1 MQIAIMPHKKLR
13 NKLSTFIKLSIDEQ
27 EALKVVYTFGRSY
40 YHRDINLW
48 ELPYEAFKIIL
59 EQYKGDVEIMGE
71 LPDDMEEYLNLL
83 DVYDKPDLPYHS
95 KTTPFKHQEQSFYYG
110 LEHNKFLL
118 GDEQGLGKTKQA
130 LDIAC
135 SHKHKMQHCLIICGV
150 NGLKYNWL
158 NEINVHTEEQ
168 GYILG
173 TRGNK
178 IGSVK
183 DRLFDLQNLQLRDEF
198 FLITNVETLRDKDI
212 QKQLTSLTESGV
224 IGMTIIDEIHKCKNS
239 TSSQGK
245 AIHCC
250 KSYYKLAL
258 TGTPLM
264 NDAIDLYN
272 ILKWLDVENHTLS
285 QFKGY
290 YCELGGYGGYE
301 IIGYKHLDELQN
313 KLDDVMLRRRKG
325 DVLDL
330 PPKIYTNDYVEMT
343 DKQASVYNEVH
354 TQLIENIDK
363 IVLMPNPLVELTRL
377 RQATSYTGILSTNVV
392 ESAKLDRMIEIV
404 NEVVERGSKCIIFS
418 NWTSVIEPAAKK
430 LAIYNPAVVT
440 GETKDTNTEISKF
453 KRDASCKVILG
464 TIGVL
469 GTGFT
474 LTEAD
479 TVIFLDEPWNMA
491 TKLQAEDRAHRIG
504 TKDTVNIITLMCKDT
519 IDERIH
525 QLITEKGELS
535 DMLVDGV
542 KDIDN
547 VKFLLS

>member
-1 MQIAIMPHKKLR
+1 M
-13 NKLSTFIKLSIDEQ
+13 
-27 EALKVVYTFGRSY
+27 
-40 YHRDINLW
+40 
-48 ELPYEAFKIIL
+48 
-59 EQYKGDVEIMGE
+59 
-71 LPDDMEEYLNLL
+71 
-83 DVYDKPDLPYHS
+83 
-95 KTTPFKHQEQSFYYG
+95 
-110 LEHNKFLL
+110 
-118 GDEQGLGKTKQA
+118 
-130 LDIAC
+130 
-135 SHKHKMQHCLIICGV
+135 
-150 NGLKYNWL
+150 
-158 NEINVHTEEQ
+158 HTEEQ

-272 ILKWLDVENHTLS
+272 ILKWLNVENHTLS

-313 KLDDVMLRRRKG
+313 KLDDIMLRRRKG

-343 DKQASVYNEVH
+343 DKQANVYKEVH

-392 ESAKLDRMIEIV
+392 ESSKLDRMIEIV

-453 KRDASCKVILG
+453 KRDAGCKVILG